1 MKQFT
6 ENQSAAQ
13 RLLFILLLG
22 AMTLLNSYYIE
33 AKTTFSVVDYGAVGD
48 GVSLDTEA
56 INQTVSACAEAGGG
70 QVVFPPG
77 AYLSGT
83 IHLKSNIALVIKAG
97 ARIIGTQDLEQYQH
111 SPVPKGKP
119 ESRWGNWHRGL
130 ILGDNIENVTISGA
144 GVIDG
149 AKVFDPKGEERMRGP
164 HTVVLTGC
172 RNVTVRDV
180 TVIDSANYAFL
191 FFVSDDIEF
200 RNVVMK
206 GGWDGIHFRGWK
218 GQPCRR
224 ITITGCEF
232 YTGDD
237 SIAGRYWDDVVISN
251 CIINSS
257 CNGIR
262 VIGPADNLIIHD
274 CLFFGPGRYDH
285 RSSKRTNMLAGVNL
299 QPGGWDA
306 TEGSLN
312 NLVLSNLTM
321 RDVAT
326 PFHFI
331 LKSGNSADGVTVSRV
346 DATGVYRAACTV
358 ESWAETPFKN
368 VTFRD
373 VSVRYLGGESKTTM
387 KTVKS
392 PGVDARPLPAW
403 GFYARNV
410 EALRLENVSLKF
422 ETDDVR
428 PIMMMENVNGLEVEH
443 LSVSRSPNAQTAV
456 VLNEVEAV
464 NADGSFQ
471 QLIKE

>member
-1 MKQFT
+1 MNGLYF
-6 ENQSAAQ
+6 NLLAAP
-13 RLLFILLLG
+13 RLFLILSVG
-22 AMTLLNSYYIE
+22 AISLLNLTNLE
-33 AKTTFSVVDYGAVGD
+33 AKTTFAVVEYGAVGD
-48 GVSLDTEA
+48 GLTLDTDA
-56 INQTVSACAEAGGG
+56 INQAISACAEAGGG
-70 QVVFPPG
+70 QVVFTPG
-77 AYLSGT
+77 AYLTGS
-83 IHLKSNIALVIKAG
+83 IHLKSHVGLTLEAG
-97 ARIIGTQDLEQYQH
+97 ARIVGSQDLDQYQH
-111 SPVPKGKP
+111 PAIPSGKP
-119 ESRWGNWHRGL
+119 ESRWGKWHRGL
-130 ILGDNIENVTISGA
+130 IVGDNIENVSISGA

-149 AKVFDPKGEERMRGP
+149 AKVFDPKGEEKMRGP
-164 HTVVLTGC
+164 HTVVFTGC
-172 RNVTVRDV
+172 RNVSVRDV

-191 FFVSDDIEF
+191 FFASDDIEF

-218 GQPCRR
+218 DQPCRR

-306 TEGSLN
+306 TEGSSDN
-312 NLVLSNLTM
+312 IVMSNLTM

-331 LKSGNSADGVTVSRV
+331 LKPGNTSDGIVVSRV
-346 DATGVYRAACTV
+346 DATGVYRSACTV

-373 VSVRYLGGESKTTM
+373 VSVRYLGGESKATM

-410 EALRLENVSLKF
+410 EALRLENISLKF
-422 ETDDVR
+422 EEDDVR
-428 PIMMMENVNGLEVEH
+428 PVMMMENVNGLDIES
-443 LSVSRSPNAQTAV
+443 LSASRSPHAKKTAIFNDVKAIQVDAAAQTFI
-456 VLNEVEAV
+456 
-464 NADGSFQ
+464 G
-471 QLIKE
+471 K